1 MDVPFPKRIIMNSN
15 TGSTFKLM
23 QLFVGTRKANNADMD
38 GFTREDVLS
47 DLYVKSNLVSVK
59 DNVTLVHMSDGS
71 RVLLERRD
79 KLINVTYLPSY
90 TLDVVEFW
98 MNASSLETLGN
109 KLRMLPRGDFDTM
122 LIN

>member
-1 MDVPFPKRIIMNSN
+1 
-15 TGSTFKLM
+15 
-23 QLFVGTRKANNADMD
+23 
-38 GFTREDVLS
+38 
-47 DLYVKSNLVSVK
+47 
-59 DNVTLVHMSDGS
+59 MSDGS